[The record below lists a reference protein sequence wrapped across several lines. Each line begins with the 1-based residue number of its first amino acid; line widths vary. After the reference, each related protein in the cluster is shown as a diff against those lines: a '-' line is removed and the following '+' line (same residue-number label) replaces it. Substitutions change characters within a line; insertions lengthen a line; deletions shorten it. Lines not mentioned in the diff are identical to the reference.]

1 MKDEEI
7 RELKKE
13 LIELSDKL
21 IHITSGN
28 YPPHLDYDLEALN
41 IAYRLKELAK

>member
-13 LIELSDKL
+13 LIELGDKL

-28 YPPHLDYDLEALN
+28 YPPHLDYDLETLN
-41 IAYRLKELAK
+41 IAHRLKELAK